1 MAVYW
6 GFRDAKKALVY
17 LHKADRLTEGYKYLE
32 AVSKFYHV
40 MAHTLYDTSRSI
52 PLITK
57 SIQMLE
63 PFDSK
68 QANYYKAKAWHTY
81 GELIQSRD
89 HEKGMLDITR

>member
-81 GELIQSRD
+81 GVLIQSRD